1 MTTIADQLL
10 ADIEA
15 FLDRYEM
22 KPTTFGWLSCRD
34 KATVRRLR
42 EGLGIT
48 SKRIDQI
55 REFMR
60 TYEGNGP
67 ANRGKRGR
75 VPEAIAA

>member
-10 ADIEA
+10 ADIER
-15 FLDRYEM
+15 FLAEHEM

-55 REFMR
+55 REFMANF
-60 TYEGNGP
+60 EGNGRR
-67 ANRGKRGR
+67 ARRKRAHA
-75 VPEAIAA
+75 PEPIAA